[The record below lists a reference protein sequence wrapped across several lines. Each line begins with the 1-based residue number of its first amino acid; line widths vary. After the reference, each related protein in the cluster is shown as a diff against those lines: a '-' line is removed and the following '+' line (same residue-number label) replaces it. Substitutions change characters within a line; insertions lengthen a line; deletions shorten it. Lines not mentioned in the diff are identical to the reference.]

1 MPLQNPPSSISTK
14 AEPTAGLPEKTKS
27 TEQAAFSSAEEKP
40 GENCLRQAAGQAP
53 ERAKGSIEIIKE
65 TLQELKQ
72 PSAWLRYT
80 KEIIAGPASQGA
92 GKGEKKQPEQGA
104 GHGKK
109 ISKGEKRK
117 FWQALQK
124 PSFWIN
130 VALLII
136 LAIVLAWIY
145 L

>member
-14 AEPTAGLPEKTKS
+14 AEPTASLPEKTKS

-40 GENCLRQAAGQAP
+40 GKNCLRQAAEQVP
-53 ERAKGSIEIIKE
+53 ERAKGSFQIIKE
-65 TLQELKQ
+65 TLQELRQ

-80 KEIIAGPASQGA
+80 KEIAGGAAGQGA
-92 GKGEKKQPEQGA
+92 GKGQKQPEQA
-104 GHGKK
+104 AAQGKK
-109 ISKGEKRK
+109 GSKGEKRK
-117 FWQALQK
+117 FWQLLQK
-124 PSFWIN
+124 PSVWIN